1 MRLGEKIYILRRET
15 DFPIDESWLANDGL
29 VNVVSAKYPFGSE
42 YTDFDERHIRSAE
55 VTHNF
60 YIELTEMINSLP
72 AHGRK

>member
-1 MRLGEKIYILRRET
+1 M
-15 DFPIDESWLANDGL
+15 
-29 VNVVSAKYPFGSE
+29 NVVSAKYPFGSE
-42 YTDFDERHIRSAE
+42 YTDFDERHIRSGIWNVMPTAVGDHGTVIGMNRSAE